1 MYINTV
7 IMVWMQET
15 ECELEDLLRGTV
27 YLCEL
32 SHHLNFRL
40 IIDMQLHPV
49 SDFLISTEHEYSEYV
64 RNNKHRVLN
73 FVNADKKIIIKSVMA
88 QTVDPILLISNIGD
102 NNMNFSE
109 YAKSFI
115 QKLLTPTHEFRVQF
129 NTFCT
134 KYEIASPYSILYF
147 RLGDSELVEQYANHK
162 TNDQLLLLV
171 DATVVHDTRI
181 ISDSHAFNTYLSKVR
196 PHLANRIHLLHSTN
210 KDWWWISTIIKETLF
225 DFFFIMHA
233 RSVKTYSNNTLVC
246 TSNCHSPTCR
256 WCSALPIFSIEKNH
270 VSSPPPPPPPSSNVR
285 KKSVPVPNIS
295 VVLRHDRGINL
306 SFTKNYYSFPTIEKR
321 NRLVVRGIP
330 SLNSVPNKTLQ

>member
-15 ECELEDLLRGTV
+15 ECKLEDLLRGTV

-73 FVNADKKIIIKSVMA
+73 FVNADKKIIIKSVMV

-115 QKLLTPTHEFRVQF
+115 QNLLTPTHEFRVQF

-147 RLGDSELVEQYANHK
+147 RLGDSELVEQS
-162 TNDQLLLLV
+162 NDELLLLV

-196 PHLANRIHLLHSTN
+196 PHLANRIHLLHST
-210 KDWWWISTIIKETLF
+210 KKEWLWMSTMIKETLF

-233 RSVKTYSNNTLVC
+233 RTVKTYSNNTWAC
-246 TSNCHSPTCR
+246 TSNCHSPRCS
-256 WCSALPIFSIEKNH
+256 WCSALPLFSIEKND
-270 VSSPPPPPPPSSNVR
+270 VSPSSNVR
-285 KKSVPVPNIS
+285 RDPVPNI
-295 VVLRHDRGINL
+295 LRHDRGINL
-306 SFTKNYYSFPTIEKR
+306 SFTKQYNSYPTIEER
-321 NRLVVRGIP
+321 NRVVVRGIP
-330 SLNSVPNKTLQ
+330 SLNPVPNKTLE

>member
-73 FVNADKKIIIKSVMA
+73 FVNADKKIIVKSVMA

-115 QKLLTPTHEFRVQF
+115 QNLLTPTHEFRVQF

-147 RLGDSELVEQYANHK
+147 RLGDSELVEQS
-162 TNDQLLLLV
+162 NDELLLLV

-196 PHLANRIHLLHSTN
+196 PHLANRIHLLHST
-210 KDWWWISTIIKETLF
+210 KKEWLWMSTMIKETLF

-233 RSVKTYSNNTLVC
+233 RTVKTYSNNTWAC
-246 TSNCHSPTCR
+246 TSNCHSPRCS
-256 WCSALPIFSIEKNH
+256 WCSALPLFSIEKND
-270 VSSPPPPPPPSSNVR
+270 VSPSSNVR
-285 KKSVPVPNIS
+285 RDPVPNI
-295 VVLRHDRGINL
+295 LRHDRGINL
-306 SFTKNYYSFPTIEKR
+306 SFTKQYNSYPTIEER
-321 NRLVVRGIP
+321 NRVVVRGIP
-330 SLNSVPNKTLQ
+330 SLNPVPNKTLE

>member
-73 FVNADKKIIIKSVMA
+73 FVNADKKIIVKSVMA

-115 QKLLTPTHEFRVQF
+115 QNLLTPTHEFRVQF

-147 RLGDSELVEQYANHK
+147 RLGDSELVEQS
-162 TNDQLLLLV
+162 NDELLLLV

-196 PHLANRIHLLHSTN
+196 PHLANRIHLLHST
-210 KDWWWISTIIKETLF
+210 KKEWLWMSTMIKETLF

-233 RSVKTYSNNTLVC
+233 RTVKTYSNNTWAC
-246 TSNCHSPTCR
+246 TSNCHSPRCS
-256 WCSALPIFSIEKNH
+256 WCSALPLFSIEKND
-270 VSSPPPPPPPSSNVR
+270 VSPSSNVR
-285 KKSVPVPNIS
+285 RDPVPNIS

-330 SLNSVPNKTLQ
+330 SLNSVPNKTLE

>member
-40 IIDMQLHPV
+40 IIDIQLHPV

-109 YAKSFI
+109 YAKSLI
-115 QKLLTPTHEFRVQF
+115 QKLLTPTDEFRVQF

-147 RLGDSELVEQYANHK
+147 RLGDSELVKQS
-162 TNDQLLLLV
+162 NDELLLLV

-196 PHLANRIHLLHSTN
+196 PHLANRIHLLHSTK
-210 KDWWWISTIIKETLF
+210 KDWLWMSTMIKETLF

-233 RSVKTYSNNTLVC
+233 RSVKTYSNNTWAC
-246 TSNCHSPTCR
+246 TSNCHSPTCS
-256 WCSALPIFSIEKNH
+256 WCSALPLFFIEKNH
-270 VSSPPPPPPPSSNVR
+270 VPPSSNVTGQ
-285 KKSVPVPNIS
+285 PVPNS
-295 VVLRHDRGINL
+295 LRHNPEINL
-306 SFTKNYYSFPTIEKR
+306 SFTKNYHSYPTLEKR

-330 SLNSVPNKTLQ
+330 SLNPK

>member
-1 MYINTV
+1 LDARNGV
-7 IMVWMQET
+7 
-15 ECELEDLLRGTV
+15 RAGG
-27 YLCEL
+27 
-32 SHHLNFRL
+32 L

-73 FVNADKKIIIKSVMA
+73 FVNADKKIIVKSVMA

-115 QKLLTPTHEFRVQF
+115 QNLLTPTHEFRVQF

-162 TNDQLLLLV
+162 TNDELLLLV

-196 PHLANRIHLLHSTN
+196 PHLANRIHLLHST
-210 KDWWWISTIIKETLF
+210 KKEWLWMSTMIKETLF

-233 RSVKTYSNNTLVC
+233 RSVKTYSNNTWAC

-256 WCSALPIFSIEKNH
+256 WCSALPLFSIEKND
-270 VSSPPPPPPPSSNVR
+270 VPPSSNVR
-285 KKSVPVPNIS
+285 RDPVPNI
-295 VVLRHDRGINL
+295 LRHDRGINL
-306 SFTKNYYSFPTIEKR
+306 SFTKQYNSYPTIEER
-321 NRLVVRGIP
+321 NRVVVRGIP
-330 SLNSVPNKTLQ
+330 SLNPVPNKTLE